1 VTTKKKRG
9 RISPTEA
16 LRLLR
21 RRGVEPM
28 QAAVA
33 LTNAIHASVAF
44 QVWCEGNVVSLH
56 MRPDIRVVA
65 RKDGRRWVAEV
76 ESISHQWPGA
86 HYRWEFDAN
95 KVQALRKAETHPAA
109 SEAELT
115 EPRRRRPGP
124 KYKDDWPIVMAS
136 EIIRLALSDRDREML
151 KNVAALGRYMKEF
164 LLKEHGSAPQD
175 PGAIEEMLRVLLQRV
190 R

>member
-1 VTTKKKRG
+1 MTTKKKRG
-9 RISPTEA
+9 RISPTQA

-44 QVWCEGNVVSLH
+44 QVWCEGNVVSPH

-86 HYRWEFDAN
+86 QYRWEFDAD

-115 EPRRRRPGP
+115 EPQRRRPGP
-124 KYKDDWPIVMAS
+124 KPTDDWPIELAAAV
-136 EIIRLALSDRDREML
+136 IRKALHDPKALENVDALVETMQIEFDKAKLFLPRDPKPVR
-151 KNVAALGRYMKEF
+151 ALLLR
-164 LLKEHGSAPQD
+164 LLKH
-175 PGAIEEMLRVLLQRV
+175 V

>member
-1 VTTKKKRG
+1 VTKKKRG
-9 RISPTEA
+9 CISPTQA

-44 QVWCEGNVVSLH
+44 QVWCEGNIVSPH

-65 RKDGRRWVAEV
+65 RKDGRGWVAEV

-86 HYRWEFDAN
+86 QYRWEFDTD

-115 EPRRRRPGP
+115 EPQRRRPGP
-124 KYKDDWPIVMAS
+124 KPTDDWPLLIAAKLIYMARYDPEALQNVDALIKPMQRFLQD
-136 EIIRLALSDRDREML
+136 EI
-151 KNVAALGRYMKEF
+151 GW
-164 LLKEHGSAPQD
+164 APQD
-175 PGAIEEMLRVLLQRV
+175 PKQVREKIVSLLRFV
-190 R
+190 RR